1 MTDALGIHEGTIS
14 IGGRTVT
21 NLCFADDIN
30 SLAGEKEELAK
41 LVDCL
46 DKASIAYSM
55 EISAEKIRLMTK
67 HQQHQQ
73 RDQSKW
79 TEA

>member
-30 SLAGEKEELAK
+30 DLAEEELWHGRS
-41 LVDCL
+41 VP
-46 DKASIAYSM
+46 
-55 EISAEKIRLMTK
+55 
-67 HQQHQQ
+67 
-73 RDQSKW
+73 RDQADYKKH
-79 TEA
+79 